1 MSPSVAI
8 VILNY
13 NTRGQLQ
20 EFLPGVL
27 ATAYDNFRV
36 VVADN
41 GSKDGSADWIA
52 AQHPDVHLIRFE
64 QNHGYA
70 GGYNEALK
78 QVSADYYVLLNSD
91 VEVPADWLRPLVQ
104 CAERHTDLAAV
115 QPFIL
120 DQKQKD
126 RYEYAG
132 AAGGWID
139 RFGYPFCRG
148 RLFDNLESAAI
159 GFDEAPVFWASGAAL
174 FIRAADFH
182 AIGGFDARFF
192 AHMEEIDLCWRLQ
205 LAGKKVYACPES
217 RIYHVG
223 GGTLKKQSPFK
234 TFLNFRNGLLL
245 LEKNLPAETRGK
257 TILLRMCL
265 DGIAAVRFLASGN
278 WADFAAV
285 FKAHVYFHRN
295 RRKFRPKVPVNRTF
309 ASLAGYYGGSVVWQH
324 FARKVKRFSD
334 LPGIS

>member
-1 MSPSVAI
+1 MNPSVAI

-13 NTRGQLQ
+13 NTRWQLQ

-27 ATAYDNFRV
+27 ATDYDNFSV

-41 GSKDGSADWIA
+41 GSRDGSADWVEA
-52 AQHPDVHLIRFE
+52 HHPDVRLIRFD

-78 QVSADYYVLLNSD
+78 LVSADFYVLLNSD
-91 VEVPADWLRPLVQ
+91 VEVPADWLRPLVK
-104 CAERHTDLAAV
+104 CAERHADLAAV

-120 DQKQKD
+120 DQQQKD
-126 RYEYAG
+126 LYEYAG

-148 RLFDNLESAAI
+148 RLFDSIEAAAI
-159 GFDEAPVFWASGAAL
+159 WFDEAPVFWASGAAL

-182 AIGGFDARFF
+182 AVGGFDARFF

-205 LAGKKVYACPES
+205 LAGKTVYACPES
-217 RIYHVG
+217 RVFHVG

-245 LEKNLPAETRGK
+245 LEKNLPATTRRR

-265 DGIAAVRFLASGN
+265 DGIAAIKFLLAGQL
-278 WADFAAV
+278 ADFSAV
-285 FKAHVYFHRN
+285 FRAHVYFHRN
-295 RRKFRPKVPVNRTF
+295 RRKFRPEQPVSRSLDSLHGSYNR
-309 ASLAGYYGGSVVWQH
+309 SIVWQY

>member
-27 ATAYDNFRV
+27 ATDYDNFHI

-41 GSKDGSADWIA
+41 GSNDGSADWVA
-52 AQHPDVHLIRFE
+52 AQYPEVHLIRFE

-70 GGYNEALK
+70 GGYNEALR
-78 QVSADYYVLLNSD
+78 QISADYYVLLNSD
-91 VEVPADWLRPLVQ
+91 VEVPADWLRPLLQ

-120 DQKQKD
+120 DQKQND

-148 RLFDNLESAAI
+148 RLFDTVEEAAVA
-159 GFDEAPVFWASGAAL
+159 FPEAQVFWASGAAL

-182 AIGGFDARFF
+182 AVGGFDARFF

-205 LAGKKVYACPES
+205 LAGKTVYSCPES
-217 RIYHVG
+217 RVYHVG

-245 LEKNLPAETRGK
+245 LEKNLPAATRRR

-265 DGIAAVRFLASGN
+265 DGIAAIKFLLAGQL
-278 WADFAAV
+278 ADFAAV
-285 FKAHVYFHRN
+285 FRAHVYFHRN
-295 RRKFRPKVPVNRTF
+295 RRKFRPEQPVSRSPD
-309 ASLAGYYGGSVVWQH
+309 ALHGYYNRSVVWQY

-334 LPGIS
+334 LPGVS